1 MELCQF
7 VSPQIV
13 FFVVVANYDE
23 LFFTRSSCSKFVLT
37 VGKYVGMYQM
47 VHGITVDIVFRHFA
61 ADNCERNGSVIRCL

>member
-13 FFVVVANYDE
+13 FFVVANYDE
-23 LFFTRSSCSKFVLT
+23 LCFTRSSCSKFVLT

-47 VHGITVDIVFRHFA
+47 VHGITVGIVFMHFA
-61 ADNCERNGSVIRCL
+61 ADD